1 MDRAALAERA
11 FATDEGRNW
20 LEGLLWP
27 LVNARMAAWRDQES
41 RADPPPRAV
50 VVEVPLLFEA
60 GMERFFDATIAV
72 VAPERLR
79 QGRATAR
86 GHRALRERGERQLT
100 QEEKAQRATYVVV
113 NDGDKEALSTKLSS
127 ILDMLCR

>member
-1 MDRAALAERA
+1 
-11 FATDEGRNW
+11 
-20 LEGLLWP
+20 
-27 LVNARMAAWRDQES
+27 MAAWRDQES
-41 RADPPPRAV
+41 HADPPPRAI

-60 GMERFFDATIAV
+60 GMESLFDATIAV

-79 QGRATAR
+79 QERAAAR

-113 NDGDKEALSTKLSS
+113 NDGDEDALSAKLSS